1 MFEDDLLDRL
11 YTATE
16 LSGMTVTTRQN
27 YDKIMHNELDRLA
40 ENAFAREQGFAE
52 GEAKGK
58 AEGIANIAKAMLA
71 DKVDPSV
78 IAKYIGLPEEEI
90 QKLAM

>member
-1 MFEDDLLDRL
+1 
-11 YTATE
+11 
-16 LSGMTVTTRQN
+16 MTVTTRQN

-58 AEGIANIAKAMLA
+58 AEGIAEGKADEKADIAKAMLA
-71 DKVDPSV
+71 DNVNPSV
-78 IAKYIGLPEEEI
+78 IAKYTGLSEEEI
-90 QKLAM
+90 QKLAMSS